1 MKERVEHSVLDRA
14 LAARMRK
21 SLTASSEELYQVIQD
36 SSLEV
41 LLNALKNPH
50 LVENHLLALL
60 KRRDLGEDIPRAI
73 YNSSRIEHT
82 HRLQLALAKNPATPT
97 SLCLTILRHLYLF
110 ELVDLICLPGIIPD
124 RKLAAEREI
133 IRRLPGVPLGNLI
146 TLARR
151 ATHPIL
157 SEILRLG
164 RSDAVAA
171 CLSNPRLKEVG
182 LLQFLSS
189 ASATPDTISLIARHS
204 RWGNRPQL
212 QMAILKHPRTPGI
225 WYTLWLPRL
234 KTPLL
239 KELKLSS
246 RLSAGN
252 RGLLERE
259 IKKRQ
264 RL

>member
-1 MKERVEHSVLDRA
+1 MNERDEHTVLDRA

-21 SLTASSEELYQVIQD
+21 SLTASSEELYQLIQD
-36 SSLEV
+36 SSREV
-41 LLNALKNPH
+41 LLNALKNPN
-50 LVENHLLALL
+50 LAEDHLLTLL
-60 KRRDLGEDIPRAI
+60 KRRDLWEDVPRAI
-73 YNSSRIEHT
+73 YDSSRIERS

-97 SLCLTILRHLYLF
+97 SLCLTILQHLYLF
-110 ELVDLICLPGIIPD
+110 ELVDLLCLPGIIPD
-124 RKLAAEREI
+124 RKLAVEREI
-133 IRRLPGVPLGNLI
+133 TRRLPGVPLGNLI

-164 RSDAVAA
+164 RPDAVAA
-171 CLSNPRLKEVG
+171 CLSNPRMKEVG
-182 LLQFLSS
+182 ILQFLSS
-189 ASATPDTISLIARHS
+189 ASATPDTISLIGRHS
-204 RWGNRPQL
+204 RWGSRPRL

-252 RGLLERE
+252 RALLERE